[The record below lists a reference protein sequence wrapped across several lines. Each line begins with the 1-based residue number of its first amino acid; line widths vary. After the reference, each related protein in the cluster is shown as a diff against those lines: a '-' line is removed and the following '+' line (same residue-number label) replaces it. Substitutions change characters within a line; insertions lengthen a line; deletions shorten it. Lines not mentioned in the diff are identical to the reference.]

1 MNSTAVFN
9 GELKG
14 FLRFLLQELKPRG
27 PWLTTFNIISI
38 PTIIAGLIIL
48 YFRFTLGLGSVTNL
62 SQQYPFGFW
71 IGFDVMTGVALAGGS
86 YVVCFVVY
94 VLRLEKYHSIVK
106 VTVLNGLL
114 AYIFYSGALV
124 LDLGRPWHIIN
135 PIIGNS
141 FGYNSVLFLVSWH
154 FLLYMTVLFVEF
166 SPTIAEWAHWPKLQ
180 KFLKSL
186 TLGAVIIGITLS
198 MLHQSG
204 VGAMF
209 LMAKPKIHPLWY
221 SEYIPLLYF
230 VSSIFAGI
238 SMIIFEGSIS
248 SKVFSNLIG
257 PKSHHAHH
265 DIVLGMAKGAAIT
278 MFVYYFFL
286 AFIFMHGDKWK
297 LIDTPYGYWY
307 LVEVIGFVLIPCFMY
322 AYGVRNKNFGVI
334 KVASIMTLLGVVL
347 NRQNVCLIAYNWNVP
362 VKYYPSWQEIVVT
375 LMVVFVEIWV
385 LRWIITRMN
394 VLSKE

>member
-1 MNSTAVFN
+1 MNNTAVFA

-14 FLRFLLQELKPRG
+14 LLRFFLQELKPRG
-27 PWLTTFNIISI
+27 PWLTPFNIISI

-71 IGFDVMTGVALAGGS
+71 IGFDVMTGVALAGGA

-94 VLRLEKYHSIVK
+94 VLRLEKYHCIVK

-166 SPTIAEWAHWPKLQ
+166 SPTIAEWAHWKKLQ
-180 KFLKSL
+180 AFLSSL

-230 VSSIFAGI
+230 VSSIFAGL
-238 SMIIFEGSIS
+238 SMIIFEGTIS
-248 SKVFSNLIG
+248 SRIFSNLIG
-257 PKSHHAHH
+257 PKTHHSHN
-265 DIVLGMAKGAAIT
+265 DIVLGLAKGAAIT

-297 LIDTPYGYWY
+297 LITTPWGYWY
-307 LVEVIGFVLIPCFMY
+307 LVEVIGFVLVPCFMF
-322 AYGVRNKNFGVI
+322 AYGVRNVNFGVI
-334 KVASIMTLLGVVL
+334 RVASVMTILGVIL
-347 NRQNVCLIAYNWNVP
+347 NRQNICLIAYNWNLAT
-362 VKYYPSWQEIVVT
+362 KYYPSWQEIVVT

-385 LRWIITRMN
+385 FRWIVTRMN
-394 VLSKE
+394 VFSKK

>member
-1 MNSTAVFN
+1 MNNAAVFG
-9 GELKG
+9 GELRG
-14 FLRFLLQELKPRG
+14 FFRFLLQELKPRG
-27 PWLTTFNIISI
+27 PWLTPFNIISI
-38 PTIIAGLIIL
+38 PTIIAGLVIL

-166 SPTIAEWAHWPKLQ
+166 SPTIAEWAHWRKLE
-180 KFLKSL
+180 KFLTSL

-221 SEYIPLLYF
+221 SEYQSGWI
-230 VSSIFAGI
+230 
-238 SMIIFEGSIS
+238 
-248 SKVFSNLIG
+248 
-257 PKSHHAHH
+257 
-265 DIVLGMAKGAAIT
+265 LGLAIRNI
-278 MFVYYFFL
+278 
-286 AFIFMHGDKWK
+286 AP
-297 LIDTPYGYWY
+297 TPD
-307 LVEVIGFVLIPCFMY
+307 
-322 AYGVRNKNFGVI
+322 
-334 KVASIMTLLGVVL
+334 
-347 NRQNVCLIAYNWNVP
+347 
-362 VKYYPSWQEIVVT
+362 
-375 LMVVFVEIWV
+375 
-385 LRWIITRMN
+385 
-394 VLSKE
+394 